1 MQMHRLLAY
10 TDLVEPKKTKIT
22 LNIGDVVTRKDISA
36 RYGGDTQSGMV
47 TPAGGR
53 FIFLFSDPKVV
64 HYHGYS
70 FDGWVT
76 SDQTAFDYTGHGTSG
91 DQQFI
96 RRNEVLRTSMA
107 DNREVHLFLAEGF
120 VPGTQRRTHRYAGQF
135 MTDPDHGWRHE
146 FAPIGNGAQRKVI
159 VFTLERVGDFTAP
172 IPIKTLARP
181 ASPPTAELQVQ
192 EVAAEQTKA
201 VLVHRAET
209 AAMSVTRSE
218 RQIEDRLREALRLE
232 FRLSIKPAG
241 SRFTLY
247 TDVWDPDQRELY
259 EVKSSSARQN
269 IRMAIG
275 QLLDYSRYIDGPEF
289 KCVVVIPEHPGED
302 LIDFVLRN
310 SMDLIYW
317 DANGKQIRR
326 YSQ

>member
-1 MQMHRLLAY
+1 M
-10 TDLVEPKKTKIT
+10 EPKETKFS
-22 LNIGDVVTRKDISA
+22 LNIGDVVTRKEISA

-64 HYHGYS
+64 HYHGYN

-76 SDQTAFDYTGHGTSG
+76 PDQTAFDYTGHGTSG

-107 DNREVHLFLAEGF
+107 DNREVHLFIAEGF
-120 VPGTQRRTHRYAGQF
+120 VPGTQRRTHRYEGKF
-135 MTDPDHGWRHE
+135 ETHPDHGWRYE
-146 FAPIGNGAQRKVI
+146 FAPVGNGAHRKVI
-159 VFTLERVGDFTAP
+159 VFTLERVGDFTASVP
-172 IPIKTLARP
+172 IAVAPP
-181 ASPPTAELQVQ
+181 ASPPAPELRVQ

-218 RQIEDRLREALRLE
+218 RQIEDRLREKLRLE
-232 FRLSIKPAG
+232 LRLSIKPAN
-241 SRFTLY
+241 SPSTLY
-247 TDVWDPDQRELY
+247 TDVWDPAERELY
-259 EVKSSSARQN
+259 EVKSSSSRQN

-275 QLLDYSRYIDGPEF
+275 QLLDYSRYIDGSEF
-289 KCVVVIPEHPGED
+289 KCVVVIPEYPGED

-310 SMDLIYW
+310 TMDLIYW
-317 DANGKQIRR
+317 DANGEQIRR